1 MLIKKDHHLYMH
13 NTKKPGMKFLTP
25 TSSKILDTIERKIE
39 NLLENLSNINR
50 DHLRNLEVITSI
62 IMTLPVHT
70 RIEALKSPGC
80 PIDREENRDLD
91 REVDRH
97 LDLQVDHER
106 GKNQEDHDLE

>member
-1 MLIKKDHHLYMH
+1 MH

-62 IMTLPVHT
+62 IMTLPAHT
-70 RIEALKSPGC
+70 RNESLKSPGSL
-80 PIDREENRDLD
+80 IDREENRDLD

-97 LDLQVDHER
+97 LDLEVDHER
-106 GKNQEDHDLE
+106 GKNQENHDLE